1 MVKRPARRSR
11 RNCWRKSS
19 ATSGSSSTTRMRRFM
34 RAPTLRQQG
43 CRAGQNNPEFSEL
56 AGLGL
61 DFDPAGMLFDDDIV
75 TDGQTEPGALA
86 RRFGCKERVEHLFF
100 DLGRDPRPIIANS
113 DLHLIAKVLG
123 RSQQHWLLLVEI
135 GQ

>member
-43 CRAGQNNPEFSEL
+43 CRARQNDPELSEF
-56 AGLGL
+56 AWLGL
-61 DFDPAGMLFDDDIV
+61 DFDPAGMLFDDDIM
-75 TDGQTEPGALA
+75 TDGKTQPGSLA
-86 RRFGCKERVEHLFF
+86 GRFGCNERVEHLLL
-100 DLGRDPRPIIANS
+100 DLGRDPRPVVPNS
-113 DLHLIAKVLG
+113 DLHFIAEVLG
-123 RSQQHWLLLVEI
+123 RSQQHRVP
-135 GQ
+135 